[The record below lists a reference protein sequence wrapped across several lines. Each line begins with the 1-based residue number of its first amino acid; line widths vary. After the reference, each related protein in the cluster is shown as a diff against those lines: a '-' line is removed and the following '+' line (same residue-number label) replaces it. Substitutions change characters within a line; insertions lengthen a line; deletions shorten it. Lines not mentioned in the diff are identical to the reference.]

1 MSINRH
7 EWLKAVNKDS
17 KLPHRAVRV
26 ALALWTRGNETD
38 DHVYPGMD
46 DIMEQSGLSRDTAKR
61 GLLDLVGAGWLHRT
75 EGRGR
80 TNYTV
85 YTFCSPGK
93 VIAISSGKRGA
104 NMPQE
109 KGGSSALSGQKKGA
123 ALQEKGCSSALSYN
137 KAKQSYE
144 QKGARLDQFKDH
156 LFFGNATAGLM
167 LVPIADHDRLNA
179 WAEWLAGENF
189 PPLHALGI
197 KAASENGRHEYFRL
211 PYRKPPT
218 DPRQLDEARA
228 FFKAMAKGEIA
239 A

>member
-80 TNYTV
+80 TNFTV

-109 KGGSSALSGQKKGA
+109 KGGSSALSGKKRVQLCKKKGA
-123 ALQEKGCSSALSYN
+123 VLHFPIIRLNNPMNKRARASISLRIICSSA
-137 KAKQSYE
+137 
-144 QKGARLDQFKDH
+144 
-156 LFFGNATAGLM
+156 M
-167 LVPIADHDRLNA
+167 
-179 WAEWLAGENF
+179 
-189 PPLHALGI
+189 
-197 KAASENGRHEYFRL
+197 
-211 PYRKPPT
+211 
-218 DPRQLDEARA
+218 PRR
-228 FFKAMAKGEIA
+228 G
-239 A
+239 